1 MYCNVPLYIPPN
13 PTPEGGRGGGREER
27 KGEEGEKKGAKA
39 EGDSDRAAKAEPKTV
54 TMTPSEQQERTCA
67 RTMAALHDAAM
78 KNRKRLF
85 FDLIK
90 GPLDEWRASAKE
102 KE

>member
-1 MYCNVPLYIPPN
+1 
-13 PTPEGGRGGGREER
+13 
-27 KGEEGEKKGAKA
+27 
-39 EGDSDRAAKAEPKTV
+39 
-54 TMTPSEQQERTCA
+54 
-67 RTMAALHDAAM
+67 MAALHDAAM

-90 GPLDEWRASAKE
+90 GPLEEWRASAKE

>member
-1 MYCNVPLYIPPN
+1 MVESSATVPRLPSN
-13 PTPEGGRGGGREER
+13 QGVLSRSAL
-27 KGEEGEKKGAKA
+27 GEYF
-39 EGDSDRAAKAEPKTV
+39 
-54 TMTPSEQQERTCA
+54 A

-90 GPLDEWRASAKE
+90 GPLEEWRASAKE